1 MLDLTKPLVYCIKGE
16 EYPTLLTQLKH
27 RINGKDY
34 NSGIYIKDDNTLFVN
49 FTDKGYPVDQYGK
62 KAHVQRVKN
71 VISNKELEE
80 ENALLRV
87 QNTILERRL
96 SRVAKEYQ
104 EKSKEFLDTLNRQDK
119 KIENLEIELS
129 AKGDLLAE
137 VENEY
142 YNLRR
147 VIISFEAWGFKHPI
161 SLAVKA
167 LKGNLIIGTTEWG
180 WK

>member
-1 MLDLTKPLVYCIKGE
+1 MLDLTKPLVYCIKGW

-71 VISNKELEE
+71 VTSNEELVAKVAELEKELGM
-80 ENALLRV
+80 V
-87 QNTILERRL
+87 TQ
-96 SRVAKEYQ
+96 EYQ
-104 EKSKEFLDTLNRQDK
+104 EKSQEFLELLNRQDK
-119 KIENLEIELS
+119 KIEDLEIELS
-129 AKGDLLAE
+129 AKSDLLAE

-147 VIISFEAWGFKHPI
+147 VIISFEAWGYKHPI